1 IIKLVTVESIVPIAV
16 KPTIGVHIS
25 ELEKNEKGVRK
36 IEFAAAGE
44 SPAGIEFYS
53 WDFAYDAEKGF
64 KPEVFI
70 DKEGKQIYSCKAG
83 LYHIAVK
90 VVDND
95 GLENIETIKL
105 KINGKIERE

>member
-1 IIKLVTVESIVPIAV
+1 
-16 KPTIGVHIS
+16 
-25 ELEKNEKGVRK
+25 
-36 IEFAAAGE
+36 AGE

-83 LYHIAVK
+83 RFCQGSSGAGAHAAEKSLNATALLV
-90 VVDND
+90 
-95 GLENIETIKL
+95 
-105 KINGKIERE
+105 